1 MLITSNW
8 YLVSGIWYL
17 GRPLM
22 TRWMLAAV
30 AATALL
36 ISSISA
42 QNPSSRTG
50 TIDITVSEGTS
61 MAIALSPDKQT
72 IVLDLQGGLWTMPVK
87 GGAAKRI
94 IDEYYDARQPAWS
107 PDGKTIAFQSY
118 RDGTWR
124 IWTVAAGGG
133 NATAITSGPFDDR
146 EPHWSP
152 DGTRIAFSSDRP
164 PQRTGVGD
172 PGPGGNY
179 DIWMLDV
186 KSRQVTQVTKHEAND
201 SNPTWSPDGKAIA
214 FVSARTP
221 SPGVY
226 AVTPGGTERL
236 VAAVDGNVGTP
247 AWTADGKDVVYS
259 VISGGVA
266 RLMLGKQE
274 LTASEDIFPFR
285 PQWLSNSELLYTA
298 DGKIKRRALTPGV
311 SSTNVSF
318 SATLA
323 ITPTFAEATA
333 GKPGYTYTR
342 KKRDFNATAAKPV
355 LGIVHPRAS
364 RDGKR
369 IVFAALGDLWM
380 MPISGGKPE
389 RITNDP
395 AVETDASFSPDGTK
409 LVFSADR
416 VGNGNMDIFVRD
428 LKSGQDRRL
437 TTSLEAEMG
446 GTFSPD
452 GRWIAFT
459 SNTAFK
465 QGETYFVAAEGGTP
479 RKLLDRIFG
488 PGFPTWS
495 ADGRTIIVS
504 TLRPY
509 STKYR
514 EGMNHMTA
522 LPIDGGKPRLIV
534 PVEHAPI
541 GKRSGDGPFWSPDGK
556 HMAYVSNGLLQVMPV
571 NASGDPAGPPRQ
583 ITKELADSPSWAGP
597 NQILFIATDRLKLVN
612 IADGSTRDVPL
623 DLSWAPKMPTGRIVV
638 HAGRLVDGTQPTAR
652 TDVDIVIQG
661 NRITSIDLH
670 RADLHSQGTVVDA
683 TGRSVMPGLIEA
695 HGHTHKEHG
704 ESFGKIHLAY
714 GITSVRSPGGHPYEA
729 VEERES
735 IESGRRVGPRLF
747 LTGYLLDGAR
757 PYYPMATPAPN
768 ESVVDMEVERARRL
782 DYDLLK
788 TYVRLPDLMQKRA
801 IEGAHKLG
809 IPVSSHEIY
818 PSTLSGVD
826 SVEHTGATS
835 RRGYSPKQSST
846 GRAYDDVIQI
856 ITKSRI
862 TITPTAALG
871 GTQRLISRDPSILQ
885 DARFQL
891 FPEWTK
897 ASMRP
902 SQPSD
907 GRGGRGQGR
916 GGAQGP
922 ATTYATIRALHQ
934 GGARIIAGVDSP
946 LVPYGISLHG
956 EIEDYVAAGL
966 TPFQALQT
974 ATVNTARL
982 LNADADLGTIQV
994 GKLADLVVVDGDPL
1008 TDIRA
1013 ARRVRTVIKN
1023 GEVYEVSAL
1032 VRTPATS
1039 SQQR

>member
-1 MLITSNW
+1 MK
-8 YLVSGIWYL
+8 
-17 GRPLM
+17 
-22 TRWMLAAV
+22 RWMLTAFVLA
-30 AATALL
+30 ALL
-36 ISSISA
+36 LSSGPAPNA
-42 QNPSSRTG
+42 QTSRAG

-61 MAIALSPDKQT
+61 MATALSPDKQT
-72 IVLDLQGGLWTMPVK
+72 IAIDLQGGLWTLPVK

-152 DGTRIAFSSDRP
+152 DGTRIAFSSDRS
-164 PQRTGVGD
+164 
-172 PGPGGNY
+172 GNY

-186 KSRQVTQVTKHEAND
+186 KSRQVTQVTKHDAND
-201 SNPTWSPDGKAIA
+201 SNPTWSPDGKEIA

-226 AVTPGGTERL
+226 AIAPGGAERL
-236 VAAVDGNVGTP
+236 LAAAEGNVGTP
-247 AWTADGKDVVYS
+247 TWTPDGRDVVYS
-259 VISGGVA
+259 VTTAGAA

-274 LTASEDIFPFR
+274 LTASEDVFPFR
-285 PQWLSNSELLYTA
+285 PQWMSNTELLYTA
-298 DGKIKRRALTPGV
+298 DGKIKRRNLTPN
-311 SSTNVSF
+311 STSTNVSF
-318 SATLA
+318 SATLTL
-323 ITPTFAEATA
+323 TPANY
-333 GKPGYTYTR
+333 PR
-342 KKRDFNATAAKPV
+342 KKRDFNAAAAKPV

-380 MPISGGKPE
+380 MPINGGKPE
-389 RITNDP
+389 RITND
-395 AVETDASFSPDGTK
+395 ATVETDASFSPDGTK

-416 VGNGNMDIFVRD
+416 VGNGNMDIYVRD
-428 LKSGQDRRL
+428 LKTGQDRRL

-452 GRWIAFT
+452 GRWVAFT

-514 EGMNHMTA
+514 EGMNYMTA

-556 HMAYVSNGLLQVMPV
+556 QMAYVSNGLLHVMPV
-571 NASGDPAGPPRQ
+571 NATGDPAGPPRQ
-583 ITKELADSPSWAGP
+583 LTKELADSPSWAGP

-612 IADGSTRDVPL
+612 VADGSTRGVQL
-623 DLSWAPKMPTGRIVV
+623 DLTWTPKMPTGRIVV
-638 HAGRLVDGTQPTAR
+638 HAGRLIDGTQPTAR
-652 TDVDIVIQG
+652 PDVDIIIQG
-661 NRITSIDLH
+661 NRITSIDAH
-670 RADLHSQGTVVDA
+670 RADLHAQGTLVDA

-714 GITSVRSPGGHPYEA
+714 GITTVRSPGGHPYEA

-735 IESGRRVGPRLF
+735 IESGRRVGPRVF
-747 LTGYLLDGAR
+747 LTGYLLDGPR
-757 PYYPMATPAPN
+757 PYYPMATPAPT
-768 ESVVDMEVERARRL
+768 EAVVDMELERARRL

-801 IEGAHKLG
+801 IEGAHKIG

-856 ITKSRI
+856 ITKSQI

-871 GTQRLISRDPSILQ
+871 GTQRLITRDPSILQ

-897 ASMRP
+897 VSMRP
-902 SQPSD
+902 QSPD
-907 GRGGRGQGR
+907 GARGGRGQGR

-922 ATTYATIRALHQ
+922 AVTYNTIRTLHQ
-934 GGARIIAGVDSP
+934 AGARIIAGVDSP

-982 LNADADLGTIQV
+982 LNADADLGTIHV
-994 GKLADLVVVDGDPL
+994 GKLADLIVVDGDPL
-1008 TDIRA
+1008 TDIKA

-1023 GEVYEVSAL
+1023 GDVYEVSAL

>member
-1 MLITSNW
+1 M
-8 YLVSGIWYL
+8 
-17 GRPLM
+17 M
-22 TRWMLAAV
+22 RWTFAAV
-30 AATALL
+30 ALTALL
-36 ISSISA
+36 LSFIAAPKA
-42 QNPSSRTG
+42 QSPRAG
-50 TIDITVSEGTS
+50 TINITVSEGTS
-61 MAIALSPDKQT
+61 MAIALSPDQQT
-72 IVLDLQGGLWTMPVK
+72 IAIDLQGGLWTLPVK

-124 IWTVAAGGG
+124 IWTVTAGGG

-152 DGTRIAFSSDRP
+152 DGTRIAFSSDR
-164 PQRTGVGD
+164 
-172 PGPGGNY
+172 GGNY

-186 KSRQVTQVTKHEAND
+186 KSRQVTQVTKNDAND
-201 SNPTWSPDGKAIA
+201 SNPSWSPDGKEIA
-214 FVSARTP
+214 FVSARNP
-221 SPGVY
+221 AGVY
-226 AVTPGGTERL
+226 AVTPGGAERL
-236 VAAVDGNVGTP
+236 VAAAEGTVGTP
-247 AWTADGKDVVYS
+247 AWTPDGRDVVF
-259 VISGGVA
+259 GATAAGTA

-274 LTASEDIFPFR
+274 LTASEDVFPFR
-285 PQWLSNSELLYTA
+285 PQWLSNTELLYTA
-298 DGKIKRRALTPGV
+298 DGKIKRA
-311 SSTNVSF
+311 
-318 SATLA
+318 A
-323 ITPTFAEATA
+323 FAEATA
-333 GKPGYTYTR
+333 GQARLRTPNNVPFTATLTVTPANYAR

-369 IVFAALGDLWM
+369 IVFAALGDLWT

-389 RITNDP
+389 RITND
-395 AVETDASFSPDGTK
+395 ATVETDASFSPDGTK

-416 VGNGNMDIFVRD
+416 VGNGNMDIYVRD
-428 LKSGQDRRL
+428 LKTGQDRRL

-514 EGMNHMTA
+514 EGMNYMTA

-556 HMAYVSNGLLQVMPV
+556 QMAYVSNALLHVMPV
-571 NASGDPAGPPRQ
+571 NANGDPAGPPRQ

-612 IADGSTRDVPL
+612 VADGSTRDVPI
-623 DLSWAPKMPTGRIVV
+623 DLTWTPKMPTGRLVV
-638 HAGRLVDGTQPTAR
+638 HAGRLVDGTQATAR
-652 TDVDIVIQG
+652 NDVDVVIQG
-661 NRITSIDLH
+661 NRITSIEPH

-683 TGRSVMPGLIEA
+683 AGRTVMPGLIEA

-714 GITSVRSPGGHPYEA
+714 GITTVRSPGGHPYEA

-768 ESVVDMEVERARRL
+768 ENVVDMEVERARRL

-801 IEGAHKLG
+801 IEGAHKIG

-856 ITKSRI
+856 ITKSQI

-897 ASMRP
+897 ESMRP
-902 SQPSD
+902 SPPAE

-916 GGAQGP
+916 GGVQGP
-922 ATTYATIRALHQ
+922 TAAYNTIRTLHQ
-934 GGARIIAGVDSP
+934 AGARLIAGVDSP

-1008 TDIRA
+1008 TDIKA

-1023 GEVYEVSAL
+1023 GDAYEVSAL

>member
-1 MLITSNW
+1 
-8 YLVSGIWYL
+8 
-17 GRPLM
+17 M
-22 TRWMLAAV
+22 TRSTLFSFV
-30 AATALL
+30 AITGL
-36 ISSISA
+36 ISSITHPITSISA
-42 QNPSSRTG
+42 QPRPAFARPTINASYGGQAG
-50 TIDITVSEGTS
+50 TVDITVSEGTS

-72 IVLDLQGGLWTMPVK
+72 IAIDLQGGLWTMPVK

-107 PDGKTIAFQSY
+107 PDGKTIAFQSF

-133 NATAITSGPFDDR
+133 SATAITSGPFDDR

-152 DGTRIAFSSDRP
+152 DGTRIAFSSDRS
-164 PQRTGVGD
+164 
-172 PGPGGNY
+172 GNY

-186 KSRQVTQVTKHEAND
+186 KSRQVTQITKHDAND
-201 SNPTWSPDGKAIA
+201 FWPTWSPDGKEIA
-214 FVSARTP
+214 FVSVRTP

-226 AVTPGGTERL
+226 AVAPGGTERL
-236 VAAVDGNVGTP
+236 LAAADGNIGTP
-247 AWTADGKDVVYS
+247 SWTPDGKDVVYS
-259 VISGGVA
+259 VVSGGTA

-274 LTASEDIFPFR
+274 LTATEDVFPFR
-285 PQWLSNSELLYTA
+285 AQWLSNSELLYTA
-298 DGKIKRRALTPGV
+298 DGKIKRRSLRAGAASSAVPFTATLTLTPA
-311 SSTNVSF
+311 S
-318 SATLA
+318 
-323 ITPTFAEATA
+323 
-333 GKPGYTYTR
+333 YTR
-342 KKRDFNATAAKPV
+342 KKRDFNTTAAKPV

-389 RITNDP
+389 RITND
-395 AVETDASFSPDGTK
+395 ATVETDASFSPDGTR

-416 VGNGNMDIFVRD
+416 VGNGNMDIYVRE

-459 SNTAFK
+459 TNTAFK

-509 STKYR
+509 STRYR
-514 EGMNHMTA
+514 EGMNYMTA
-522 LPIDGGKPRLIV
+522 LPIDGGKPHLIV

-541 GKRSGDGPFWSPDGK
+541 GKRSGDGPIWSPDGK
-556 HMAYVSNGLLQVMPV
+556 QMAYVSNGLLHVMPV
-571 NASGDPAGPPRQ
+571 NANGDPAGPPRQ

-597 NQILFIATDRLKLVN
+597 NQILYLATDRLRLVSV
-612 IADGSTRDVPL
+612 ADGSTRDVPL
-623 DLSWAPKMPTGRIVV
+623 ELTWTPKMPTGRIVV
-638 HAGRLVDGTQPTAR
+638 HAGRLVDGTQPNAR
-652 TDVDIVIQG
+652 SDVDLVIQG
-661 NRITSIDLH
+661 HRIASIDAH

-683 TGRSVMPGLIEA
+683 TGLTVMPGLIEA

-714 GITSVRSPGGHPYEA
+714 GITTVRSPGGHPYEA

-757 PYYPMATPAPN
+757 PYYPMATPAPSEN
-768 ESVVDMEVERARRL
+768 VVDIELERARRL

-801 IEGAHKLG
+801 IEGAHKIG

-835 RRGYSPKQSST
+835 RRGYSPKQSGL
-846 GRAYDDVIQI
+846 GRAYEDVIQI
-856 ITKSRI
+856 IAKSQI

-871 GTQRLISRDPSILQ
+871 GTQRLLSRDPGILQ

-897 ASMRP
+897 EGMRP
-902 SQPSD
+902 SPQGT

-916 GGAQGP
+916 GGAQTP
-922 ATTYATIRALHQ
+922 TAAYATIRTLHQ
-934 GGARIIAGVDSP
+934 AGARIIAGVDSP

-1008 TDIRA
+1008 TDIKA

-1023 GEVYEVSAL
+1023 GEVHELSAL